1 LIAAETEALW
11 RGDIPLFTSQ
21 PGSRDLWAAY
31 DRCFKDFLDEC
42 GLERA
47 RRRLG
52 QLSARDLDRQLWFL
66 RGSLTTLA
74 SRARVAPR
82 SPPPYGGDA
91 GPVFGREEFV
101 TAAREVGDRLAAT
114 AFHGAGEVT
123 WIGLSFVREKQWIL
137 APLGIDLYDGVAGI
151 GLFLAYLGAIS
162 GQERYTTLAR
172 ATLDTVRHKL
182 RAEQRGR
189 GLSEIGGFTGWGGVL
204 YLLSHLAVLWDEPD
218 LLAEAHELVE
228 ALPRRIEQDQ
238 DLDII
243 SGAAGCIAGL
253 LSLHACSPSPR
264 VLQVAVRAG
273 DHLLAHAR
281 PMSQGLGWDAPSRGL
296 SPLAG
301 FSHGAAG
308 ISWVLLELAAQTHQ
322 DRFRNAGLGGLAYE
336 RSLFSAEA
344 ENWPDLRERDA
355 SRAGEASKPAP
366 FPVAWCHG
374 APGIGLGRLSCR
386 RFDVPAVDEEIGAA
400 LRTTLAKGFG
410 SNHCLCHGDLGN
422 LELLLE
428 AAQAWPESRWGE
440 QAARLA
446 TGILKSIRRDGW
458 LCGSPIAVESPGLMT
473 GIAGIGYG
481 LLRCA
486 EPASVPSILSLAPA
500 IPRPAP
506 ATKNR

>member
-1 LIAAETEALW
+1 
-11 RGDIPLFTSQ
+11 
-21 PGSRDLWAAY
+21 
-31 DRCFKDFLDEC
+31 
-42 GLERA
+42 
-47 RRRLG
+47 
-52 QLSARDLDRQLWFL
+52 
-66 RGSLTTLA
+66 
-74 SRARVAPR
+74 
-82 SPPPYGGDA
+82 
-91 GPVFGREEFV
+91 
-101 TAAREVGDRLAAT
+101 
-114 AFHGAGEVT
+114 
-123 WIGLSFVREKQWIL
+123 LSFVREKQWIL

-162 GQERYTTLAR
+162 GQEHYTALAR

-253 LSLHACSPSPR
+253 LNLYACSPTSR
-264 VLQVAVRAG
+264 VLQVAVQAG
-273 DHLLAHAR
+273 DHLLTHAR
-281 PMSQGLGWDAPSRGL
+281 PMSQGLGWDAPARGL
-296 SPLAG
+296 GPLAG

-308 ISWVLLELAAQTHQ
+308 ISWALLELAAQTHQ
-322 DRFRNAGLGGLAYE
+322 DRFRNAALGGLAYE

-344 ENWPDLRERDA
+344 ENWPDLRDA
-355 SRAGEASKPAP
+355 NRAGESSKPPP

-374 APGIGLGRLSCR
+374 APGIGLARLSCR
-386 RFDVPAVDEEIGAA
+386 RFDVPEVDQEIEAA

-410 SNHCLCHGDLGN
+410 ANHCLCHGDLGN

-440 QAARLA
+440 QAAGLA

-486 EPASVPSILSLAPA
+486 EPASVPSILSLARA

-506 ATKNR
+506 ATKNW